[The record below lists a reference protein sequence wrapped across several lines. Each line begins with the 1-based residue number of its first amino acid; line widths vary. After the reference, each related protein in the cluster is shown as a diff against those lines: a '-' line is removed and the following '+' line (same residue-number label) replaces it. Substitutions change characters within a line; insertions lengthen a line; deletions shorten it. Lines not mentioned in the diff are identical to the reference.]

1 MVGLHDLRDLSSLNG
16 SVIVNIVREEQKW
29 GAQEQPGLM
38 GRLLLPS
45 DESTDVVPVTAGA

>member
-1 MVGLHDLRDLSSLNG
+1 M
-16 SVIVNIVREEQKW
+16 IVNIVREEQKW